1 MTTQQAIRSISWP
14 QVRDRLYGSGFASLG
29 TLLDRATSDE
39 IAGWYDDEKFF
50 RSRVEMAR
58 YRFGKGEYKY
68 FAYPLPDIVAGL
80 RESLYRPLAPIAS
93 EWMRDLGQPGD
104 FPPDLQ
110 SFVQLCHSRGQ
121 KRPTPILLRYR
132 AGDFN
137 CLHQDLYGELF
148 FPFQVIFAL
157 NQRGKDYAG
166 GELVLVEQRPRAQS
180 TANVIIPA
188 KGEAIVIT
196 TRYRPVRGTRG
207 FYRSNVRHGVRN
219 GRHFVPIAARALSPY
234 VRQSRACAVHRRH
247 IRQRPPPA
255 ENQQAADRCCR

>member
-1 MTTQQAIRSISWP
+1 
-14 QVRDRLYGSGFASLG
+14 
-29 TLLDRATSDE
+29 
-39 IAGWYDDEKFF
+39 
-50 RSRVEMAR
+50 MAR

-68 FAYPLPDIVAGL
+68 FAYPLPGIVAEL
-80 RESLYRPLAPIAS
+80 RESLYRSLAPIAS
-93 EWMRDLGQPGD
+93 EWMRDLGQPRE

-110 SFVQLCHSRGQ
+110 SFIKLCHSREQ
-121 KRPTPILLRYR
+121 KRPTPILLRYQ

-157 NQRGKDYAG
+157 SQPGKDYTG

-180 TANVIIPA
+180 TPNVIIPA

-207 FYRSNVRHGVRN
+207 FYRSNVRHGVSELHS
-219 GRHFVPIAARALSPY
+219 GHRHTLGILFHDAK
-234 VRQSRACAVHRRH
+234 
-247 IRQRPPPA
+247 
-255 ENQQAADRCCR
+255 